1 MPGGRQ
7 KKTDKLSHAEISRR
21 SRNKRKQEDPE
32 GLRKRENA
40 KNKRHYDKKKN
51 ADFKFKKQKNSL
63 ISYYKNIQ
71 VKKPFLKFYPL
82 KRMRKMIGGLS
93 WNLISMVNSE

>member
-7 KKTDKLSHAEISRR
+7 KNPGKLTHVEISRR

-40 KNKRHYDKKKN
+40 KRKRHYNKKKS
-51 ADFKFKKQKNSL
+51 FR
-63 ISYYKNIQ
+63 I
-71 VKKPFLKFYPL
+71 
-82 KRMRKMIGGLS
+82 
-93 WNLISMVNSE
+93 

>member
-21 SRNKRKQEDPE
+21 SCNKRKQEDPE

-40 KNKRHYDKKKN
+40 KNKRHYNKKKMLILN
-51 ADFKFKKQKNSL
+51 LKN
-63 ISYYKNIQ
+63 
-71 VKKPFLKFYPL
+71 
-82 KRMRKMIGGLS
+82 RKTP
-93 WNLISMVNSE
+93 